1 VLSQNQGSRTLDI
14 VAQKLAYFPV
24 PKVASSSVKQMFYEL
39 EFGKKHVLKTG
50 SVHLRGIHNSYFR
63 TRDFYALDLDFYQGF
78 SRLAVIRD
86 PAERILS
93 AYHNRVE
100 QLGELSEENI
110 DMDLARALNLKPNPQ
125 RHLFFKDIDKYRLLS
140 ASVRHHTDP
149 FTRYLGHD
157 LNYYTDVYKMDQL
170 GQLAEQ
176 ISRLF
181 GREITIDHHNKG
193 SGRAKFRWLGSK
205 ARKNLLTYCAGDYAL
220 LADYFSPPKA

>member
-1 VLSQNQGSRTLDI
+1 MVGQNKGSRTLDI

-24 PKVASSSVKQMFYEL
+24 PKVASSSMKQMFYEL
-39 EFGKKHVLKTG
+39 EFGKKHILKSG
-50 SVHLRGIHNSYFR
+50 PAHLRGIHNAYFR

-93 AYHNRVE
+93 AYSNRVE
-100 QLGELSEENI
+100 HLGELSEENI
-110 DMDLARALNLKPNPQ
+110 DMDMARALNLEPDPP
-125 RHLFFKDIDKYRLLS
+125 RHLFFKNIEKYRLLS
-140 ASVRHHTDP
+140 DSVRHHTDP

-176 ISRLF
+176 ISGLF
-181 GREITIDHHNKG
+181 GREITIDHYNEG
-193 SGRAKFRWLGSK
+193 SRRAAFRWLGVK

-220 LADYFSPPKA
+220 LARYFSPPKA